1 MINIEKEI
9 LSDGSTKFTMTEET
23 KKVID
28 SDKYIEFVR
37 QTTSPA
43 SSDFAQLLARMTELE
58 ANNDADVPR
67 LITAAFGMS
76 AECGELVEIIKKIL
90 LQGKSYNE
98 DNVIHM
104 KKEAGDVL
112 WYMSQLCIALNTTFE
127 ELMEINYQKLSA
139 RYPEGTFSVYK
150 SENRAEGDI

>member
-1 MINIEKEI
+1 MANI
-9 LSDGSTKFTMTEET
+9 DPN
-23 KKVID
+23 
-28 SDKYIEFVR
+28 KYIEFVR

-43 SSDFAQLLARMTELE
+43 SSEYSKLSERLTELD
-58 ANNDADVPR
+58 AQGADVAR
-67 LITAAFGMS
+67 LLTAALGMG

-98 DNVIHM
+98 DNIIHM

-112 WYMSQLCIALNTTFE
+112 WYMSQLCIALDTTFE

-139 RYPEGTFSVYK
+139 RYPEGTFSVYN
-150 SENRAEGDI
+150 SENRVEGDI

>member
-1 MINIEKEI
+1 M
-9 LSDGSTKFTMTEET
+9 T
-23 KKVID
+23 KKID
-28 SDKYIEFVR
+28 TKKYIEFVR
-37 QTTSPA
+37 QTTSSA
-43 SSDFAQLLARMTELE
+43 SSDFAQLLKRMTELE
-58 ANNDADVPR
+58 ASNDADVPR
-67 LITAAFGMS
+67 LLTASLGMS
-76 AECGELVEIIKKIL
+76 AECGELVEIIKKIF

-98 DNVIHM
+98 DNIIHM

-112 WYMSQLCIALNTTFE
+112 WYMSQLCIALDTTFE

>member
-1 MINIEKEI
+1 MATIEPN
-9 LSDGSTKFTMTEET
+9 
-23 KKVID
+23 
-28 SDKYIEFVR
+28 KYIEFVR

-43 SSDFAQLLARMTELE
+43 SSEYPKLVERLNELE
-58 ANNDADVPR
+58 SQGANVSR
-67 LITAAFGMS
+67 LMTAAFGMS
-76 AECGELVEIIKKIL
+76 AECGELVEIIKKIF

-112 WYMSQLCIALNTTFE
+112 WYMSQLCIALDTTFE

-150 SENRAEGDI
+150 SENRKDGDL

>member
-1 MINIEKEI
+1 MKEN
-9 LSDGSTKFTMTEET
+9 LKNHLRDLNSNMTQ
-23 KKVID
+23 VID
-28 SDKYIEFVR
+28 TTKYIEFVR

-43 SSDFAQLLARMTELE
+43 SSDFAALLARLTELE
-58 ANNDADVPR
+58 TQDADTPR
-67 LITAAFGMS
+67 LLTAAFGMS

-98 DNVIHM
+98 DNVVHM

-112 WYMSQLCIALNTTFE
+112 WYMSQLCIALDTSFE

-150 SENRAEGDI
+150 SENRVEGDL

>member
-1 MINIEKEI
+1 MATIEPN
-9 LSDGSTKFTMTEET
+9 
-23 KKVID
+23 
-28 SDKYIEFVR
+28 KYIEFVR

-43 SSDFAQLLARMTELE
+43 SSEYPKLVERLNELE
-58 ANNDADVPR
+58 AQGANVSR
-67 LITAAFGMS
+67 LMTAAFGMS
-76 AECGELVEIIKKIL
+76 AECGELVEIIKKIF

-112 WYMSQLCIALNTTFE
+112 WYMSQLCIALDTTFE

-150 SENRAEGDI
+150 SENRKDGDL

>member
-1 MINIEKEI
+1 MATIEPN
-9 LSDGSTKFTMTEET
+9 
-23 KKVID
+23 
-28 SDKYIEFVR
+28 KYIEFVR

-43 SSDFAQLLARMTELE
+43 SSDFAQLLARLTELK
-58 ANNDADVPR
+58 AQDADVSR
-67 LITAAFGMS
+67 LITAALGMS
-76 AECGELVEIIKKIL
+76 AECGELVEIIKKIM

-98 DNVIHM
+98 DNIIHM

-112 WYMSQLCIALNTTFE
+112 WYMSQLCIALDTTFE

-150 SENRAEGDI
+150 SENRVEGDL